1 MIKIMNV
8 KAEPHISGSLGEVEH
23 DIPKLNRIVPK
34 TTVHTF
40 QRRQFILSNSR
51 MFSEKNPN
59 TRLLK
64 HHHFLD
70 NV

>member
-1 MIKIMNV
+1 MNV

-51 MFSEKNPN
+51 MFSEKKSEYK
-59 TRLLK
+59 TIETSS
-64 HHHFLD
+64 FFG
-70 NV
+70 